1 MFRQLKK
8 TLVATAIASLTLGSI
23 GPAFADSA
31 DTLPDMG
38 TSAGSTLSI
47 GQEMQMGDYYV
58 RQLRGSAPLINDPLL
73 VQYINGLGMRLV
85 AHANSVRTPFHFYLI
100 NNDQINAFAFF
111 GGNVVLHS
119 ALFRYSDNESE
130 LASVMAHE
138 ISHVT
143 QRHLARAMEDQK
155 RNAPL
160 TWVGAL
166 GSILL
171 AMASPQAGMA
181 ALTGTLA
188 GTQQGMISFT
198 RQNEEEAD
206 RIGIQVLQRS
216 GFDPQAMPMFMGKL
230 LDESRYSTRP
240 PEMLLTHPLPESR
253 LADARNRANQMRPV
267 VVQSSADFYLA
278 KARTL
283 GMYTNGDNKLGTD
296 LLNAWDKGNIRQ
308 QHAAQ
313 YGRALLAMESNN
325 FDQARKTLQP
335 LLNADPQNAWYLD
348 LATDIDLGQ
357 KKTSDAINRLKNA
370 RELRTNPVLQLN
382 LANALLQGGQPGE
395 AATILNRY
403 TFTYKEDGNGWDLLA
418 QAEGALGN
426 RDQEL
431 AARAESMALVGQ
443 LEQAISL
450 LSSASSQVKLG
461 SLQQARYDARIDQL
475 RDLQARFRPYQK
487 MLGDPMT
494 DAVKIYHNPRCSKS
508 RETLSLLQSRGI
520 DPEVVLYLETPPDAG
535 TLRQLLQLLG
545 MESPRE
551 LMRQKEDLYKSLNLA
566 DPALSNAALIQAM
579 VDNPK
584 LIERPIV
591 VSRGQ
596 ARIGRPPEQVLE
608 IVS

>member
-47 GQEMQMGDYYV
+47 GQEMQLGDYYV
-58 RQLRGSAPLINDPLL
+58 RRLCGSVRLINDTLL

-188 GTQQGMISFT
+188 GTKQGMISFT

-487 MLGDPMT
+487 M
-494 DAVKIYHNPRCSKS
+494 
-508 RETLSLLQSRGI
+508 
-520 DPEVVLYLETPPDAG
+520 
-535 TLRQLLQLLG
+535 
-545 MESPRE
+545 
-551 LMRQKEDLYKSLNLA
+551 
-566 DPALSNAALIQAM
+566 
-579 VDNPK
+579 
-584 LIERPIV
+584 
-591 VSRGQ
+591 
-596 ARIGRPPEQVLE
+596 
-608 IVS
+608 

>member
-8 TLVATAIASLTLGSI
+8 TLVATVIASLTLGSI

-198 RQNEEEAD
+198 RQMKKKPT

-296 LLNAWDKGNIRQ
+296 LLSAWDKGNIRQ

-325 FDQARKTLQP
+325 FDQARKALQP
-335 LLNADPQNAWYLD
+335 LLSADPQ
-348 LATDIDLGQ
+348 
-357 KKTSDAINRLKNA
+357 KRLVS
-370 RELRTNPVLQLN
+370 R
-382 LANALLQGGQPGE
+382 PGH
-395 AATILNRY
+395 RY
-403 TFTYKEDGNGWDLLA
+403 
-418 QAEGALGN
+418 
-426 RDQEL
+426 RP
-431 AARAESMALVGQ
+431 RAEENQ
-443 LEQAISL
+443 
-450 LSSASSQVKLG
+450 
-461 SLQQARYDARIDQL
+461 RR
-475 RDLQARFRPYQK
+475 
-487 MLGDPMT
+487 
-494 DAVKIYHNPRCSKS
+494 H
-508 RETLSLLQSRGI
+508 QS
-520 DPEVVLYLETPPDAG
+520 P
-535 TLRQLLQLLG
+535 
-545 MESPRE
+545 
-551 LMRQKEDLYKSLNLA
+551 
-566 DPALSNAALIQAM
+566 
-579 VDNPK
+579 
-584 LIERPIV
+584 
-591 VSRGQ
+591 
-596 ARIGRPPEQVLE
+596 
-608 IVS
+608 

>member
-1 MFRQLKK
+1 MFRQLRK
-8 TLVATAIASLTLGSI
+8 TLVATLIAAVTVGQVL
-23 GPAFADSA
+23 PAFADSS

-38 TSAGSTLSI
+38 TTAGSTLSI

-85 AHANSVRTPFHFYLI
+85 AHADSVKTPFHFYLI
-100 NNDQINAFAFF
+100 NNDEINAFAFF

-119 ALFRYSDNESE
+119 ALFRYSDNESQ

-335 LLNADPQNAWYLD
+335 LLSADPQNPWYLD

-357 KKTSDAINRLKNA
+357 KKTGDAINRLKNA

-475 RDLQARFRPYQK
+475 RELQARFRPYQK
-487 MLGDPMT
+487 M
-494 DAVKIYHNPRCSKS
+494 
-508 RETLSLLQSRGI
+508 
-520 DPEVVLYLETPPDAG
+520 
-535 TLRQLLQLLG
+535 
-545 MESPRE
+545 
-551 LMRQKEDLYKSLNLA
+551 
-566 DPALSNAALIQAM
+566 
-579 VDNPK
+579 
-584 LIERPIV
+584 
-591 VSRGQ
+591 
-596 ARIGRPPEQVLE
+596 
-608 IVS
+608 